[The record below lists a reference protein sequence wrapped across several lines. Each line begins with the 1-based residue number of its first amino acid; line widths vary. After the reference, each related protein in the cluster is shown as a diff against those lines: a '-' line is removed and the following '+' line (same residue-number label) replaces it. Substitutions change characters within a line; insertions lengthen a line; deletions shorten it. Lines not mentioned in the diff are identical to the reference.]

1 MTSLAAHPTAQ
12 YFSLMTMAKTRVLF
26 CASLLLTCFCVNS
39 AAYTTSSILRK
50 RPYCHERTI
59 QFSSSSSSSKKADCN
74 VARTAPLNVATEAN
88 NSLPSRRFEQSR
100 INRFLQFVDKNFF
113 LVGMFIAVVAARI
126 FPALGKNGGILRP
139 ELLIGNF
146 GVTGIFLLS
155 GLSLELSQ
163 LKKAASN
170 IKLNLLIQLA
180 TFAAWPFLV
189 GFPLVKALTRFLP
202 GLLPPGILDG
212 ILIMMTLPTTV
223 NMCVILTSTAGGN
236 VASALCN
243 AVISNLAGIFVT
255 PSLLY
260 YFFGSHIQ
268 LPFLD
273 MLSKLLNKVLLPV
286 AIGQAL
292 RATKAKEIYDAHSK
306 KFKRGQELIL
316 LSILWNAF
324 CTAISS
330 GLGLELKHGIAL
342 FLLLPLVHTLS
353 LGALFFFFSQPI
365 LDFTPGE
372 VTAAMFCAS
381 QKTLAFGLPLI
392 NTVFAGNPNLAAYC
406 APIMFIHPLQ
416 LIIGSALIPKLEKY
430 TSSDQSSI

>member
-1 MTSLAAHPTAQ
+1 MTSLAANPAAQ
-12 YFSLMTMAKTRVLF
+12 FFSPITMKKMRVLY
-26 CASLLLTCFCVNS
+26 ASLLLTCFSLDS
-39 AAYTTSSILRK
+39 AAYTISSILRS
-50 RPYCHERTI
+50 RLSCHERRI
-59 QFSSSSSSSKKADCN
+59 RFSSLPSSSEKADSN
-74 VARTAPLNVATEAN
+74 IAPTTPLNLATEAS
-88 NSLPSRRFEQSR
+88 NSLDSRRFQGSR
-100 INRFLQFVDKNFF
+100 TNNCRKFVDKNFF
-113 LVGMFIAVVAARI
+113 LVGMFIAVVAARL
-126 FPALGKNGGILRP
+126 FPDLGKNGGILRP
-139 ELLIGNF
+139 EVLIGNF
-146 GVTGIFLLS
+146 GVTAIFLLS

-163 LKKAASN
+163 LKKAVSN
-170 IKLNLLIQLA
+170 MKLNLLMQLM

-189 GFPLVKALTRFLP
+189 GFPLLKALIRFFP
-202 GLLPPGILDG
+202 GLLPPTILDG

-223 NMCVILTSTAGGN
+223 NMCVILTSAAGGN

-243 AVISNLAGIFVT
+243 AVISNLAGIFLT

-273 MLSKLLNKVLLPV
+273 MVTKLLNKVLLPV

-292 RATKAKEIYDAHSK
+292 RATKAKEIYVDHSK

-324 CTAISS
+324 CTGISS

-342 FLLLPLVHTLS
+342 FLILPLVHILS
-353 LGALFFFFSQPI
+353 LGALFFFFSQPR
-365 LDFTPGE
+365 LNFNPGE

-381 QKTLAFGLPLI
+381 HKTLAFGLPLI

-416 LIIGSALIPKLEKY
+416 LIIGSALIPRLEKF
-430 TSSDQSSI
+430 TSSDQSST